1 MKRREFIE
9 ISALSAAGLM
19 FGCSRGESAGDDL
32 YLLSKS
38 LLKKWCAGMRSLQ
51 IKDPKD
57 KNFGGIRCPACG
69 FIHGRIG
76 DAVFPFVY
84 LAKISGDAG
93 YADAACALFDW
104 QERFV
109 SQEDGSWINDVVGHS
124 WKGITVFGA
133 AALAEAI
140 KHGADVL
147 PSKDLQ
153 RMKARLR
160 RAADFMRDTFKFGY
174 GNINYPVTAS
184 FSLALCAQVLE
195 DDSLAERAQYFAH
208 GALKYLTP
216 KSKLLFGES
225 NPLDIKTPKGCYA
238 VDLGYNVEESLPAL
252 VNYAKLTG
260 DEEVLEAAEKSMR
273 SHLEFMLADGAWDN
287 SWGIRNFKWTYWG
300 SRTSDGCS
308 AALAALADRDPVF
321 YKAALRNT
329 QLLERCTADNLL
341 YGGLDFRKHGIP
353 ACVHHTFA
361 HAKVMADVLSM
372 GRIPVPNLDS
382 AKLPREKEYGVKFFD
397 EIQTALVS
405 VGDYR
410 ATVTG
415 YDLDYY
421 NLKNGH
427 ASGGAISMLWHKKAG
442 PIIVASLNDYT
453 LVEPENMQAE
463 RGMSFVG
470 LTPRIEADIEGIK
483 YRNISDFN
491 ADMKV
496 SKSDGNVLVE
506 TASNLVD
513 ANQNSNWR
521 GKMSAKTLY
530 EFAPSGVTLKF
541 ACKSKSKSVR
551 PRIIFPIISA
561 EDERV
566 DWLSEN
572 RLTITKKNCVLEV
585 SCDKPMRVLPVG
597 GGRAF
602 NYVPGFEALPLFVE
616 SGDAS
621 VKVRVV

>member
-32 YLLSKS
+32 YLLAKS

-93 YADAACALFDW
+93 YADAACSLFDW

-195 DDSLAERAQYFAH
+195 DDSLAERARYFAH

-260 DEEVLEAAEKSMR
+260 DEKFWKPPKSLCAR
-273 SHLEFMLADGAWDN
+273 ILNL
-287 SWGIRNFKWTYWG
+287 
-300 SRTSDGCS
+300 C
-308 AALAALADRDPVF
+308 LP
-321 YKAALRNT
+321 
-329 QLLERCTADNLL
+329 TAHGTTVGG
-341 YGGLDFRKHGIP
+341 YGTL
-353 ACVHHTFA
+353 
-361 HAKVMADVLSM
+361 
-372 GRIPVPNLDS
+372 
-382 AKLPREKEYGVKFFD
+382 
-397 EIQTALVS
+397 
-405 VGDYR
+405 
-410 ATVTG
+410 
-415 YDLDYY
+415 
-421 NLKNGH
+421 NGH
-427 ASGGAISMLWHKKAG
+427 IGA
-442 PIIVASLNDYT
+442 
-453 LVEPENMQAE
+453 
-463 RGMSFVG
+463 VG
-470 LTPRIEADIEGIK
+470 LPT
-483 YRNISDFN
+483 
-491 ADMKV
+491 
-496 SKSDGNVLVE
+496 
-506 TASNLVD
+506 D
-513 ANQNSNWR
+513 AQQ
-521 GKMSAKTLY
+521 L
-530 EFAPSGVTLKF
+530 
-541 ACKSKSKSVR
+541 
-551 PRIIFPIISA
+551 
-561 EDERV
+561 
-566 DWLSEN
+566 
-572 RLTITKKNCVLEV
+572 
-585 SCDKPMRVLPVG
+585 
-597 GGRAF
+597 
-602 NYVPGFEALPLFVE
+602 
-616 SGDAS
+616 
-621 VKVRVV
+621 